1 MGKAEGKGELWH
13 GHVTAVTVAPE
24 YRRLARVSQGNGGEP
39 CAKKCLDVTQ
49 IWASWSFLDVC
60 QAKKLMDLLE
70 EVSEH
75 DYNAFF
81 VDLFVRCGKWGV
93 VNVADCS
100 ARNVC

>member
-1 MGKAEGKGELWH
+1 MRKEMSRCDSDIGIL
-13 GHVTAVTVAPE
+13 V
-24 YRRLARVSQGNGGEP
+24 
-39 CAKKCLDVTQ
+39 
-49 IWASWSFLDVC
+49 FLDVC

-93 VNVADCS
+93 VNSADCF